1 MYGGRTDLSLIKSF
15 VNKPARRS
23 MMDNDRY
30 YVMGQMVEAV
40 ALLTASP
47 NTYFLLP
54 EIRSN
59 LVMATKDAITS
70 EDIAGIPG
78 RLTAVF
84 GKITAPAYPAWGASK
99 YTALIL
105 LEVRKIKPDIRATM
119 EIRYDPQLVH
129 LIQSHN
135 ISIAHLEIRTGD
147 TLDTILNRCVHEG
160 VLPDLFYTEGGF
172 AREGAIIITGI
183 NAVVVAKLVVQIADW
198 VDTNNKSPLS

>member
-1 MYGGRTDLSLIKSF
+1 
-15 VNKPARRS
+15 

-30 YVMGQMVEAV
+30 YVMGQLVEAV

-47 NTYFLLP
+47 NAYTLLP

-59 LVMATKDAITS
+59 LVMATKDAITP

-99 YTALIL
+99 YTAMIL
-105 LEVRKIKPDIRATM
+105 LEVRKIKPDIRAAM
-119 EIRYDPQLVH
+119 EIKYDPKLVH

-135 ISIAHLEIRTGD
+135 IPIARLEIHEGD
-147 TLDTILNRCVHEG
+147 TLETILKKCMHEG
-160 VLPDLFYTEGGF
+160 TLPDLFYTEGGF
-172 AREGAIIITGI
+172 AREGAIIVTGI
-183 NAVVVAKLVVQIADW
+183 DAISVAGLVVQIADW
-198 VDTNNKSPLS
+198 SAK

>member
-1 MYGGRTDLSLIKSF
+1 
-15 VNKPARRS
+15 

-47 NTYFLLP
+47 NTHTLLP

-59 LVMATKDAITS
+59 LVMATKDARTP

-84 GKITAPAYPAWGASK
+84 GRITAPAYPAWGASK

-105 LEVRKIKPDIRATM
+105 LEVRKIRPEIRAAM
-119 EIRYDPQLVH
+119 EIKYDPKLVH
-129 LIQSHN
+129 LMQSHN
-135 ISIAHLEIRTGD
+135 ISIAR
-147 TLDTILNRCVHEG
+147 LDIHEG
-160 VLPDLFYTEGGF
+160 DSLDAILKECMHEGILPDLFYSEGGF
-172 AREGAIIITGI
+172 AREGAIIVTGI
-183 NAVVVAKLVVQIADW
+183 DAISVAKLVVQIADW
-198 VDTNNKSPLS
+198 AAK

>member
-1 MYGGRTDLSLIKSF
+1 
-15 VNKPARRS
+15 

-47 NTYFLLP
+47 NTHTLLP

-59 LVMATKDAITS
+59 LVMATRDAITP

-84 GKITAPAYPAWGASK
+84 GRITAPAYPTWGASK

-105 LEVRKIKPDIRATM
+105 LDVRKIKPEIRAAM
-119 EIRYDPQLVH
+119 EIKYDPKLVDR
-129 LIQSHN
+129 IQSHG
-135 ISIAHLEIRTGD
+135 ISIAHLEIREGD
-147 TLDTILNRCVHEG
+147 TLDSILKRCMHEG
-160 VLPDLFYTEGGF
+160 ILPDLFYTEGGF

-183 NAVVVAKLVVQIADW
+183 DAVAVAKLVVQIADW
-198 VDTNNKSPLS
+198 

>member
-1 MYGGRTDLSLIKSF
+1 
-15 VNKPARRS
+15 
-23 MMDNDRY
+23 MDNDRY

-47 NTYFLLP
+47 NTHALLP

-59 LVMATKDAITS
+59 LVMALKDARTP

-84 GKITAPAYPAWGASK
+84 GRITAPAYPAWGASK

-105 LEVRKIKPDIRATM
+105 QEVRKIKPKIRAVM
-119 EIRYDPQLVH
+119 EIKYDPKLIK
-129 LIQSHN
+129 LIQSHG
-135 ISIAHLEIRTGD
+135 ISIARLEIREGD
-147 TLDTILNRCVHEG
+147 TLDSILKRCMHERI
-160 VLPDLFYTEGGF
+160 LPDLFYTEGGF

-183 NAVVVAKLVVQIADW
+183 DAMEVANLVIRIADW
-198 VDTNNKSPLS
+198 TCTSSGQNAPG